1 MWPGR
6 PGFLRGAGDGHRTRF
21 LVADA
26 TAAALATSSVD
37 AVMSIDA
44 LQLIPDRAAV
54 FANVERVLKPGR
66 RFAFATWVARRHGE
80 GPPFPVDYSPLLTAA
95 GLVSVV
101 SLEPPQ
107 WEERESAV
115 FALIRQNGPRLREEV
130 GDSVA
135 TLLLSEAEKMP
146 GAYPYIRRVNVV
158 ARKPDWESGTRWP
171 VSWRL
176 SARQSRS
183 RTSLRPGRAAGA
195 SSPAPARIPCR
206 RP

>member
-1 MWPGR
+1 MANQLNIGPAHRFLDLACGQGG
-6 PGFLRGAGDGHRTRF
+6 PGFFVARETGASMVGLDSSGMAIVGAIAEAGRRRIGQRTRF

-26 TAAALATSSVD
+26 AAALAASSVD

-44 LQLIPDRAAV
+44 LQLMPDRAAV
-54 FANVERVLKPGR
+54 LANVERMLKPGG
-66 RFAFATWVARRHGE
+66 RFAFTTWVARTQGE

-101 SLEPPQ
+101 TREPPQ

-146 GAYPYIRRVNVV
+146 GAYPYIRRVNIV
-158 ARKPDWESGTRWP
+158 ARKPD
-171 VSWRL
+171 
-176 SARQSRS
+176 
-183 RTSLRPGRAAGA
+183 
-195 SSPAPARIPCR
+195 
-206 RP
+206 